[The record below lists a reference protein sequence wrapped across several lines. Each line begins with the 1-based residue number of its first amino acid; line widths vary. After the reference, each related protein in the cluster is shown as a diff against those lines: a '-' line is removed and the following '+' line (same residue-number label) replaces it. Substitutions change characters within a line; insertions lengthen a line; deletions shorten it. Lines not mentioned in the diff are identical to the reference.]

1 MQRLAIGSSPP
12 LLLAAA
18 VAVGLGGF
26 VATRSLLAEPA
37 VPELPGCTFMPRPS
51 ETPPVATVPP
61 FGESRAADPDL
72 DGDGI
77 ADRFDGVYES
87 CGTGGCA
94 YEVYLR
100 RPGGEDEYVG
110 RMEGYWP
117 FQIERLRADEPA
129 DVIAVWRLGATESLG
144 TRYRFVRGKYRVFSE
159 STCYREACTAEHIV
173 HP

>member
-1 MQRLAIGSSPP
+1 MQAYANHP
-12 LLLAAA
+12 
-18 VAVGLGGF
+18 
-26 VATRSLLAEPA
+26 
-37 VPELPGCTFMPRPS
+37 
-51 ETPPVATVPP
+51 
-61 FGESRAADPDL
+61 DPDL

-100 RPGGEDEYVG
+100 RPGGEDQYVG

-117 FQIERLRADEPA
+117 FQIERLRADKPA
-129 DVIAVWRLGATESLG
+129 DVIAVWRLGATESVG
-144 TRYRFVRGKYRVFSE
+144 TRYRFSRGKYHRFSE

-173 HP
+173 HR